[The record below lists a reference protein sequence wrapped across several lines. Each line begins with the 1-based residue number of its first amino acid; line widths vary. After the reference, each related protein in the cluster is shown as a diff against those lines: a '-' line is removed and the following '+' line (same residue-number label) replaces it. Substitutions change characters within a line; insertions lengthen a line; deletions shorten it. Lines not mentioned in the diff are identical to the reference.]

1 MNSFSSL
8 RVQKLTDTSQHLFLM
23 SSTVILNCLKLIAG
37 NSDLVSDFSKIWVVR
52 EFQLGDDLTIGE
64 PDKNSED
71 TSDFLYLI
79 CQGRVRL
86 LGYDNTLKRSVST
99 QLLLPKQTFGGD
111 RLFYTE
117 PLPYKA
123 TAASAGY
130 VARIRVSDVVPWLK
144 QLLDL
149 QTNLDRSTHERQ
161 VLIFFKTCTE
171 LRSQKS
177 HNLQQLLPY
186 LEQKKLDAGSLL
198 EKMTPGRNGRFWL
211 FSGTIETQS
220 VEADPPGVGESWGY
234 PNTEALPWTAETDL
248 LLYHLPRKYWELV
261 MVVGFDL
268 GICEEEDRETRE
280 ILPTPQYPIS
290 SPHYPLSPEETP
302 SSPISSPQSPLPLIP
317 RGGPEFP
324 IAPYPQREPRVP
336 QSLWHRYPFI
346 EQQSSSD
353 CGATCLA
360 MISRYWGKRF
370 RLNTLRNLTQTD
382 RTGASLAALSD
393 TAQNLG
399 YDAVP
404 VRASLSK
411 LELHPLPWI
420 AHWQGGIHYVVVWKV
435 KGDRVLIA
443 DPAVG
448 KQWLSRQ
455 KFEESWT
462 EYALLLSPTERLKA
476 AQDENTSFSAI
487 ELALSPHRKLLKQIF
502 LTAILLCVIGVLTP
516 VFAQIAFDYAI
527 PGKNLKTVNTIAVG
541 LFVLG
546 MGRIVLSTVRQHLLD
561 YFSNLIEGALTSQFV
576 NRTLQLPLQFFAS
589 RQVGDIISGVR
600 ENQNIQVFLTRKI
613 ATTASDTLM
622 AVLCLGLMAY
632 YNWQLTLVVLCSLL
646 PVATIALGASPFLK
660 TVSREFLK
668 KWSAQS
674 SLLVETITGV
684 ASVKT
689 TVSEQKLHLQWQEG
703 FTDALKARLRG
714 QKLVNALQLANNAIA
729 LFCNTYVLWY
739 GATSVIGG
747 SMTLGQFVAFNMLI
761 NNAVKPVTGIA
772 KLWDEFQEVTVSVER
787 LNDVLTTEPEE
798 NPQKPLPLLPPIQG
812 DVHFE
817 NVTFRFNPYEERNAL
832 QNVSFQVKAGQT
844 VAIVGCSGSGKST
857 LVHLLAS
864 LYRPYTGSIL
874 IDGHDTAVV
883 SAQSLRSQLGIVSQ
897 ECFLFAGTILENITL
912 YSSDWTLDQVI
923 AAAKM
928 AEADSFIQTLPLG
941 YNSQVGD
948 GGMMLSSGQRQK
960 IAIARA
966 FLRNPRILILDEATS
981 FLDAESEQ
989 RFLENLTR
997 YSCDRTT
1004 FIVTHRLSTIR
1015 QADRIL
1021 VLDQGFLVEQGTHDE
1036 LMSICGVYHNLV
1048 QQPLNL

>member
-8 RVQKLTDTSQHLFLM
+8 KVQKPIDTSQYLFPM

-37 NSDLVSDFSKIWVVR
+37 DSELVSDFIQLWVVR
-52 EFQLGDDLTIGE
+52 EFQLGDDLTIIGSSDE
-64 PDKNSED
+64 KSENA
-71 TSDFLYLI
+71 SGFLYLV

-99 QLLLPKQTFGGD
+99 QLLLPKQTFGCD
-111 RLFYTE
+111 RLFYNE

-123 TAASAGY
+123 IAASAGY
-130 VARIRVSDVVPWLK
+130 IAWARVCDVVPWLK
-144 QLLDL
+144 QLPDL
-149 QTNLDRSTHERQ
+149 QTNLERSTHERQ
-161 VLIFFKTCTE
+161 VLIFFKTRTE

-198 EKMTPGRNGRFWL
+198 EEMTPGRNGRFWL
-211 FSGTIETQS
+211 FSGVINKQS
-220 VEADPPGVGESWGY
+220 AEAYPPSVGESWGY
-234 PNTEALPWTAETDL
+234 PETKALPWTAETDL
-248 LLYHLPRKYWELV
+248 LLYHLPRKHWELV
-261 MVVGFDL
+261 ATIESDL
-268 GICEEEDRETRE
+268 CKWEEENRGTRE
-280 ILPTPQYPIS
+280 AKRQQGDEENRRWGDAENSITPPPHSLPSTP
-290 SPHYPLSPEETP
+290 YPLP
-302 SSPISSPQSPLPLIP
+302 ST
-317 RGGPEFP
+317 
-324 IAPYPQREPRVP
+324 
-336 QSLWHRYPFI
+336 LWRRYPFI

-360 MISRYWGKRF
+360 TISRYWGKRF
-370 RLNTLRNLTQTD
+370 SLNTLRNLTQTD
-382 RTGASLAALSD
+382 STGASLAALSEA
-393 TAQNLG
+393 AQKLG
-399 YDAVP
+399 YDALP

-411 LELHPLPWI
+411 LELHPFPWI

-435 KGDRVLIA
+435 KGDRVLIS

-462 EYALLLSPTERLKA
+462 EYALLLSPTDRLKE
-476 AQDENTSFSAI
+476 AQDENISFSTI
-487 ELALSPHRKLLKQIF
+487 NLALLPHHKLLKQIVI
-502 LTAILLCVIGVLTP
+502 TAALLSTVGVLTP
-516 VFAQIAFDYAI
+516 VCAQIALDYAI
-527 PGKNLKTVNTIAVG
+527 PAKNLTTVNAITVG

-546 MGRIVLSTVRQHLLD
+546 IGRIVLGAVRQHLLD
-561 YFSNLIEGALTSQFV
+561 YFSNLIDGTLTSQFI
-576 NRTLQLPLQFFAS
+576 NHTLRLPLQFFAS
-589 RQVGDIISGVR
+589 RQVGDILSRVR
-600 ENQNIQVFLTRKI
+600 ENQNVQVFLTRKI
-613 ATTASDTLM
+613 ATTASDSLM

-646 PVATIALGASPFLK
+646 PVAMIALGASPFLK
-660 TVSREFLK
+660 TVSREYLK
-668 KWSAQS
+668 KWSEQN

-684 ASVKT
+684 ATVKT
-689 TVSEQKLHLQWQEG
+689 TISEQKFHLHWQEC
-703 FTDALKARLRG
+703 FTDALKARLRA
-714 QKLVNALQLANNAIA
+714 QKFINALQLVNNAIA

-761 NNAVKPVTGIA
+761 NNAVKPVTAVA

-798 NPQKPLPLLPPIQG
+798 NPQKPLPSLPSIQG
-812 DVHFE
+812 DVCFE

-832 QNVSFQVKAGQT
+832 ENVSFQVKAGQT
-844 VAIVGCSGSGKST
+844 IAVVGCSGSGKST
-857 LVHLLAS
+857 LVNLLAG

-874 IDGHDTAVV
+874 IDGRDTAVV

-897 ECFLFAGTILENITL
+897 ECFLFAGTVLENLTL
-912 YSSDWTLDQVI
+912 YSSDWTLEQVI
-923 AAAKM
+923 AAAKI

-941 YNSQVGD
+941 YNSQVGE

-966 FLRNPRILILDEATS
+966 FLRNPRILILDEASS

-989 RFLENLTR
+989 RFFKNLTQ
-997 YSCDRTT
+997 YSCNKPGTACAKGDKLGTACAKSERTT
-1004 FIVTHRLSTIR
+1004 FIITHRLATIQ

-1021 VLDQGFLVEQGTHDE
+1021 VLDRGFLVEQGTHDE
-1036 LMSICGVYHNLV
+1036 LTSIGGVYHNLV
-1048 QQPLNL
+1048 QQQFM